1 MSEAFVTQSAA
12 ADAPQALRPPRQR
25 WGFWATCAWGIAILV
40 VTQAAQLGAVI
51 VVVLA
56 WRRIDPASLPRGPHA
71 WSNAIIVSAF
81 ALAAMPTMLLGIAL
95 ATRLARVRFVDY
107 VALKPVDAAGFR
119 LGLACTIGWMAAM
132 DLFGYFSGR
141 GLTTPF
147 GQELYESA
155 RASGMLVPMLAMVVV
170 AAPIYEEIL
179 FSRLPVSRL
188 GRLADQGRRRR
199 HPLVADLGR
208 PPRPI

>member
-12 ADAPQALRPPRQR
+12 AGAPQVLRPQRQR

-56 WRRIDPASLPRGPHA
+56 WRRIDPASLPTGPHAA
-71 WSNAIIVSAF
+71 WSNAIVVSAF
-81 ALAAMPTMLLGIAL
+81 ALAALPTMLLGIAL

-119 LGLACTIGWMAAM
+119 LGLACTIGWMVAM
-132 DLFGYFSGR
+132 DLFGYLPGR
-141 GLTTPF
+141 GLTTP
-147 GQELYESA
+147 
-155 RASGMLVPMLAMVVV
+155 
-170 AAPIYEEIL
+170 
-179 FSRLPVSRL
+179 L
-188 GRLADQGRRRR
+188 GRSSTG
-199 HPLVADLGR
+199 
-208 PPRPI
+208 PPAPAACWCRCW